1 MNNNLKRGDIVW
13 LKENVKSDLGE
24 NINNSNRP
32 YIIISNDK
40 NNSSEKSHIVNIACL
55 TKQEKKFY
63 YPMHVFLDKNKYN
76 LQYNSLICCE
86 QILTINKEYINRK
99 ISSLD
104 EKDLKLL
111 NKALYIQLI
120 NEDLKLFV

>member
-1 MNNNLKRGDIVW
+1 
-13 LKENVKSDLGE
+13 
-24 NINNSNRP
+24 
-32 YIIISNDK
+32 
-40 NNSSEKSHIVNIACL
+40 
-55 TKQEKKFY
+55 
-63 YPMHVFLDKNKYN
+63 MHVFLYKDKYN
-76 LQYNSLICCE
+76 LQYDTLICCE